1 VGGEVFG
8 FNLGCGFGNT
18 ETATEN
24 TLFWHKQAHKLG
36 RVSIRHEA
44 DYMQPWHLDDEEGRL
59 SLTMT
64 PSWDRTTK
72 TKLLFIDNECHQV
85 FGRFDGFAVLD
96 DGTKLEI
103 RELFAFAEHAVNNW

>member
-1 VGGEVFG
+1 MPIPV
-8 FNLGCGFGNT
+8 
-18 ETATEN
+18 
-24 TLFWHKQAHKLG
+24 
-36 RVSIRHEA
+36 
-44 DYMQPWHLDDEEGRL
+44 

-96 DGTKLEI
+96 DGTKLEV